1 MTGVQTCALPILDCE
16 YAVSSFVFDLTGIN
30 LTGYYGGTTEA
41 AGFGITIEVSTVSG
55 NSTGDNIPANSGL
68 LMIVTFDAVTE
79 DEICFSNSNITTFV
93 GIEYEAILD
102 DCIIDGGGTTGGEG
116 GCDTGYVDDCSGDGD
131 CCPESWIGDGFVD
144 CEDQPNGCDLTCYDN
159 DGGDC
164 ATTNDLSIHL
174 ISGWN
179 WISFNVNP
187 EDASLSSIL
196 GSVGD
201 DATFISSQSS
211 GTAQNYG
218 DYGWYGGLTELDPT
232 QMYKLQM
239 TAAADLVITGMPVDV
254 ASTPI
259 SLIAGWNWI
268 GYLPQNA
275 GALGEALA
283 SVGELATFISSQ
295 SAGTAQNYGDYG
307 WYGGLATLEPGNGY
321 LLDMSGPG
329 ELVYPEFNGLARL
342 DENKREV
349 VLAETISEWN
359 FNYADYRYI
368 GTITASID
376 SRKDFD
382 GDVVAVFVDDQC
394 RGIAERMYFPF
405 DDRYMYII
413 QAYSNIAEGEEMTFK
428 YYDSARDEV
437 IEFGETISFNSNMV
451 VGDGFN
457 TFSLS
462 REVSDLQP
470 MAYGIS
476 EAYPNP
482 FNPVTSFSY
491 SIPEDG
497 LVQVAVY
504 DINGR
509 MVSEL
514 VNGYRSAG
522 TYPVEWDANDLSSGV
537 YMVNMIAG
545 DYSTMQK
552 VMLIK

>member
-1 MTGVQTCALPILDCE
+1 
-16 YAVSSFVFDLTGIN
+16 
-30 LTGYYGGTTEA
+30 
-41 AGFGITIEVSTVSG
+41 
-55 NSTGDNIPANSGL
+55 
-68 LMIVTFDAVTE
+68 
-79 DEICFSNSNITTFV
+79 
-93 GIEYEAILD
+93 
-102 DCIIDGGGTTGGEG
+102 
-116 GCDTGYVDDCSGDGD
+116 
-131 CCPESWIGDGFVD
+131 
-144 CEDQPNGCDLTCYDN
+144 
-159 DGGDC
+159 
-164 ATTNDLSIHL
+164 
-174 ISGWN
+174 
-179 WISFNVNP
+179 
-187 EDASLSSIL
+187 
-196 GSVGD
+196 
-201 DATFISSQSS
+201 
-211 GTAQNYG
+211 
-218 DYGWYGGLTELDPT
+218 
-232 QMYKLQM
+232 MYKLQM

-307 WYGGLATLEPGNGY
+307 WYGGLATLDPGNGY

-342 DENKREV
+342 DENKIEV
-349 VLAETISEWN
+349 VLSETISDWV

-437 IEFGETISFNSNMV
+437 IEYGETMMFTSNMV

-457 TFSLS
+457 TFDLS
-462 REVSDLQP
+462 REGSFSQP
-470 MAYGIS
+470 KTYGIS
-476 EAYPNP
+476 DAYPNP
-482 FNPVTSFSY
+482 FNPVTSFTY
-491 SIPEDG
+491 SLPEDG

-509 MVSEL
+509 MVAEL

-522 TYPVEWDANDLSSGV
+522 TYPVEWDAIDLSSGV
-537 YMVNMIAG
+537 YLVNMIAG
-545 DYSTMQK
+545 DYSTIQK